1 MQNKLNAYIDPP
13 SRDACTWGLTLE
25 LSGGEAV
32 RLERNVRPDRRVA
45 GRRNLHDLVRADPQ
59 RKCTVWIVDDVVLK
73 AALTRLHE
81 PMCGLVTV
89 VTYDPRV
96 GMSTHYKAV

>member
-32 RLERNVRPDRRVA
+32 RLERV
-45 GRRNLHDLVRADPQ
+45 VRAHRRGPEIA
-59 RKCTVWIVDDVVLK
+59 C
-73 AALTRLHE
+73 
-81 PMCGLVTV
+81 
-89 VTYDPRV
+89 RV
-96 GMSTHYKAV
+96 CSQT